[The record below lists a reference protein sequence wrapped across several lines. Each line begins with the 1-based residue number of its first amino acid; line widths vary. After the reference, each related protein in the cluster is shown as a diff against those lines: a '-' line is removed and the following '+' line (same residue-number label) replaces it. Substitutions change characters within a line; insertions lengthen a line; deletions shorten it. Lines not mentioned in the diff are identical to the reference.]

1 MAQGPQGPKCCDEY
15 VMTVQLG
22 PSDIQRAWV
31 THANPRGT
39 QVLAPTVLADSTGLV
54 AAWFAGA
61 KEGSEDTRI
70 YVSRCLGGEWTT
82 PEVVAPAPTAHWNPV
97 LAYAPDEQLWLFFKR
112 GPEISSWVTWFT
124 TSSDEGRTWA
134 SPRRLTPT
142 DPGGDRGGVGGSGP
156 V

>member
-1 MAQGPQGPKCCDEY
+1 SSGCFFFSSSRRHTRSKRDWSSDVCSSD
-15 VMTVQLG
+15 L
-22 PSDIQRAWV
+22 SDIERAWV
-31 THANPRGT
+31 TPANPPGT
-39 QVLAPTVLADSTGLV
+39 QVHAPTVLATSTGLV

-112 GPEISSWVTWFT
+112 GPEISSWVTWF
-124 TSSDEGRTWA
+124 
-134 SPRRLTPT
+134 
-142 DPGGDRGGVGGSGP
+142 
-156 V
+156 

>member
-1 MAQGPQGPKCCDEY
+1 MR
-15 VMTVQLG
+15 VQLG
-22 PSDIQRAWV
+22 LWDVERGGV
-31 THANPRGT
+31 TSVNPPGT
-39 QVLAPTVLADSTGLV
+39 HDHAPTVLGTSTGV
-54 AAWFAGA
+54 VGAWFAGA
-61 KEGSEDTRI
+61 KEGSEDSRI

-82 PEVVAPAPTAHWNPV
+82 PEVVAPAPTAYWNPV

-142 DPGGDRGGVGGSGP
+142 
-156 V
+156 